1 MFKFNQIPANI
12 QRKLFKRMNA
22 LSREG
27 NYAPLDSMTDQKVN
41 ALSEMLTKSC
51 WVKITSAT
59 PHYKKDKNGKIIRP
73 LEKVSHQP
81 LHLTQGFTVM
91 LGKGTRFPN
100 NEPTTTK
107 ADLMDNDPDDTLRA
121 GAGVIGVSTSFKN
134 HSIQNVSINWKLHD
148 IESFDIYERA
158 FLKHGRTVLVEF
170 GWAIPEAITF
180 TTSKSSDM
188 LGYYKEI
195 EKKILQANGDY
206 YAAIGTIKSFQY
218 NIDSN
223 GSFDCTTE
231 LTSMGNTLF
240 KGQVEPS
247 TNTTPELVKN
257 ANEKNQEEAFQ
268 KSQLVFEKYLA
279 KLNENIKPY
288 HDNGDA
294 DVYFNEDEERGY
306 CTWGWF
312 EDNVLNTFF
321 GFVTKKKD
329 QDGKDDSVLTT
340 SIRSKGLSYEAKGKD
355 GNEILE
361 EIKGENLCRYSDN
374 LYTKSKSILLPGKI
388 AGVSEIKDASDGT
401 IPFDSEV
408 QKKYK
413 ALYDTFT
420 AINGSR
426 FKPFKVNEAR
436 GSIRRMVF
444 SATFLS
450 QQFSG
455 IRDLESGLNNFWN
468 TVTNSFGGYWNF
480 QVIQDQNDNGK
491 IGVVDDHVTTNR
503 IKDVNPKLESGNK
516 STFQNPYGTFV
527 FPLYSSRSLFK
538 DFGLSVKLSSAMAT
552 QAMFHSNKNFTTQ
565 GDSGTGKPEDIGI
578 TALSMMQN
586 STISD
591 KTGNTELTEGQK
603 DLLLDEI
610 TIPYLGDSSNNKGP
624 QIVRRTDPQD
634 SDSDLETTL
643 VDSNVNLE
651 GLNTAKEQAD
661 AVEQQLTDEANAP
674 TDEGLNWFDSSNP
687 ENAGL
692 IYTADGEMLQSFS
705 SAMDYLLNKAGES
718 NVDIDPV
725 TPLEVSFTMP
735 GIGGIRMFD
744 LFAIDYLPEVYRDYT
759 LFQVNGV
766 THTLSTAGWDTA
778 ITGIAR
784 VDMDSL
790 INAAKNSNS
799 YKDDAPD
806 IVKDTTKQNN
816 VSFLQFKQNAKKKD
830 TPKEAKAEG

>member
-1 MFKFNQIPANI
+1 
-12 QRKLFKRMNA
+12 
-22 LSREG
+22 
-27 NYAPLDSMTDQKVN
+27 MT
-41 ALSEMLTKSC
+41 
-51 WVKITSAT
+51 
-59 PHYKKDKNGKIIRP
+59 R
-73 LEKVSHQP
+73 
-81 LHLTQGFTVM
+81 
-91 LGKGTRFPN
+91 
-100 NEPTTTK
+100 
-107 ADLMDNDPDDTLRA
+107 
-121 GAGVIGVSTSFKN
+121 
-134 HSIQNVSINWKLHD
+134 
-148 IESFDIYERA
+148 
-158 FLKHGRTVLVEF
+158 
-170 GWAIPEAITF
+170 
-180 TTSKSSDM
+180 SS
-188 LGYYKEI
+188 
-195 EKKILQANGDY
+195 
-206 YAAIGTIKSFQY
+206 
-218 NIDSN
+218 
-223 GSFDCTTE
+223 
-231 LTSMGNTLF
+231 
-240 KGQVEPS
+240 
-247 TNTTPELVKN
+247 
-257 ANEKNQEEAFQ
+257 
-268 KSQLVFEKYLA
+268 
-279 KLNENIKPY
+279 
-288 HDNGDA
+288 
-294 DVYFNEDEERGY
+294 
-306 CTWGWF
+306 
-312 EDNVLNTFF
+312 
-321 GFVTKKKD
+321 
-329 QDGKDDSVLTT
+329 
-340 SIRSKGLSYEAKGKD
+340 
-355 GNEILE
+355 
-361 EIKGENLCRYSDN
+361 
-374 LYTKSKSILLPGKI
+374 
-388 AGVSEIKDASDGT
+388 
-401 IPFDSEV
+401 
-408 QKKYK
+408 
-413 ALYDTFT
+413 
-420 AINGSR
+420 
-426 FKPFKVNEAR
+426 
-436 GSIRRMVF
+436 
-444 SATFLS
+444 
-450 QQFSG
+450 
-455 IRDLESGLNNFWN
+455 
-468 TVTNSFGGYWNF
+468 
-480 QVIQDQNDNGK
+480 VIQDQNDNGK

>member
-1 MFKFNQIPANI
+1 
-12 QRKLFKRMNA
+12 
-22 LSREG
+22 
-27 NYAPLDSMTDQKVN
+27 
-41 ALSEMLTKSC
+41 
-51 WVKITSAT
+51 
-59 PHYKKDKNGKIIRP
+59 
-73 LEKVSHQP
+73 
-81 LHLTQGFTVM
+81 
-91 LGKGTRFPN
+91 
-100 NEPTTTK
+100 
-107 ADLMDNDPDDTLRA
+107 
-121 GAGVIGVSTSFKN
+121 
-134 HSIQNVSINWKLHD
+134 
-148 IESFDIYERA
+148 
-158 FLKHGRTVLVEF
+158 
-170 GWAIPEAITF
+170 
-180 TTSKSSDM
+180 
-188 LGYYKEI
+188 
-195 EKKILQANGDY
+195 
-206 YAAIGTIKSFQY
+206 
-218 NIDSN
+218 
-223 GSFDCTTE
+223 
-231 LTSMGNTLF
+231 
-240 KGQVEPS
+240 
-247 TNTTPELVKN
+247 
-257 ANEKNQEEAFQ
+257 
-268 KSQLVFEKYLA
+268 
-279 KLNENIKPY
+279 
-288 HDNGDA
+288 
-294 DVYFNEDEERGY
+294 
-306 CTWGWF
+306 
-312 EDNVLNTFF
+312 
-321 GFVTKKKD
+321 
-329 QDGKDDSVLTT
+329 
-340 SIRSKGLSYEAKGKD
+340 
-355 GNEILE
+355 
-361 EIKGENLCRYSDN
+361 
-374 LYTKSKSILLPGKI
+374 
-388 AGVSEIKDASDGT
+388 
-401 IPFDSEV
+401 
-408 QKKYK
+408 
-413 ALYDTFT
+413 
-420 AINGSR
+420 
-426 FKPFKVNEAR
+426 
-436 GSIRRMVF
+436 
-444 SATFLS
+444 
-450 QQFSG
+450 
-455 IRDLESGLNNFWN
+455 
-468 TVTNSFGGYWNF
+468 
-480 QVIQDQNDNGK
+480 
-491 IGVVDDHVTTNR
+491 
-503 IKDVNPKLESGNK
+503 
-516 STFQNPYGTFV
+516 
-527 FPLYSSRSLFK
+527 
-538 DFGLSVKLSSAMAT
+538 MAT

>member
-22 LSREG
+22 LTREE
-27 NYAPLDSMTDQKVN
+27 NYAPLNPMTEQKVN

-51 WVKITSAT
+51 WVKVTAAL
-59 PHYKKDKNGKIIRP
+59 PQYKEDEDGKLIRK
-73 LEKVSHQP
+73 LEKTGHEP
-81 LHLTQGFTVM
+81 FHLSSGFVVD
-91 LGKGTRFPN
+91 KGTRYPKNRPITSKANLMN
-100 NEPTTTK
+100 NNPK
-107 ADLMDNDPDDTLRA
+107 STLRA
-121 GAGVIGVSTSFKN
+121 GAGISGVSTSFKN
-134 HSIQNVSINWKLHD
+134 HSIQNVTINWKLYD
-148 IESFDIYERA
+148 IDDFEAYEKA

-180 TTSKSSDM
+180 TTSKASDM

-218 NIDSN
+218 NIDAN
-223 GSFDCTTE
+223 GAFDCTTE

-268 KSQLVFEKYLA
+268 KSQLVFEKYLSN
-279 KLNENIKPY
+279 LNKNLKKY

-312 EDNVLNTFF
+312 EDNILNTFF

-340 SIRSKGLSYEAKGKD
+340 SIRSKGLVYEAKGKD
-355 GNEILE
+355 GNEIIE
-361 EIKGENLCRYSDN
+361 EIKGENLCRYGEN
-374 LYTKSKSILLPGKI
+374 LYTKNKSIILPGKI

-413 ALYDTFT
+413 TLYDTFS
-420 AINGSR
+420 AINSNK
-426 FKPFKVNEAR
+426 FKPFKVNDSR

-468 TVTNSFGGYWNF
+468 TVTNSYGGYWNF

-503 IKDVNPKLESGNK
+503 IKDINPKLEAGNK
-516 STFQNPYGTFV
+516 STFENPYGTFV
-527 FPLYSSRSLFK
+527 FPLYSNRSLFK
-538 DFGLSVKLSSAMAT
+538 DFSLSVKLSSAMAT

-578 TALSMMQN
+578 TALSTMQN
-586 STISD
+586 TTISD
-591 KTGNTELTEGQK
+591 KTGDTELTESQK

-610 TIPYLGDSSNNKGP
+610 SIPYLGDSSNNKGP

-643 VDSNVNLE
+643 VDSNTNLE
-651 GLNTAKEQAD
+651 GLDSAKEQAD
-661 AVEQQLTDEANAP
+661 AIEQQLTDEENAP
-674 TDEGLNWFDSSNP
+674 KDEGLNWFDSSNP

-705 SAMDYLLNKAGES
+705 SAMDYLLNKSGEA

-744 LFAIDYLPEVYRDYT
+744 LFAVDYLPEVYRNYT
-759 LFQVNGV
+759 LFQVNSLS
-766 THTLSTAGWDTA
+766 HTLSSAGWDTA
-778 ITGIAR
+778 VTGIAR

-830 TPKEAKAEG
+830 TPKEATAET

>member
-1 MFKFNQIPANI
+1 
-12 QRKLFKRMNA
+12 MNA

-59 PHYKKDKNGKIIRP
+59 PHYKKDKNGKIVRP

-413 ALYDTFT
+413 SLYDTFS
-420 AINGSR
+420 AINGSK
-426 FKPFKVNEAR
+426 FKPFKINDAR

-444 SATFLS
+444 SANFLK

-468 TVTNSFGGYWNF
+468 TVTNSYGGYWSF
-480 QVIQDQNDNGK
+480 STIQDQNNNGK

-503 IKDVNPKLESGNK
+503 IRDINPKLEAKNK
-516 STFQNPYGTFV
+516 SSIENPNSTFE
-527 FPLYSSRSLFK
+527 FPLYSNRSLFK
-538 DFGLSVKLSSAMAT
+538 DFSLQVKLSSAMAT
-552 QAMFHSNKNFTTQ
+552 QAMFHSNKNFSTQ
-565 GDSGTGKPEDIGI
+565 GDSGTGKPEDIGV
-578 TALSMMQN
+578 TALATMQN
-586 STISD
+586 QSVSD
-591 KTGNTELTEGQK
+591 RTGDTKLTEDQK
-603 DLLLDEI
+603 DMLVDEI
-610 TIPYLGDSSNNKGP
+610 SLPYLGDPSNNKGP
-624 QIVRRTDPQD
+624 MVITRSNPND
-634 SDSDLETTL
+634 SESELETTL

-651 GLNTAKEQAD
+651 GLNTAKEAAD
-661 AVEQQLTDEANAP
+661 AVEQQMQTEENVP
-674 TDEGLNWFDSSNP
+674 TDEGLNWFSDTSNP
-687 ENAGL
+687 ENLGL

-705 SAMDYLLNKAGES
+705 AAMDYLLNKAGEA

-744 LFAIDYLPEVYRDYT
+744 LFAVDYLPEIYRNYT

-766 THTLSTAGWDTA
+766 SHTLSPSGWDTA

-790 INAAKNSNS
+790 ISAAKNSNKF
-799 YKDDAPD
+799 KDDAPD

-816 VSFLQFKQNAKKKD
+816 VSFLQFKQNSKKD
-830 TPKEAKAEG
+830 DKPKEAKAEG